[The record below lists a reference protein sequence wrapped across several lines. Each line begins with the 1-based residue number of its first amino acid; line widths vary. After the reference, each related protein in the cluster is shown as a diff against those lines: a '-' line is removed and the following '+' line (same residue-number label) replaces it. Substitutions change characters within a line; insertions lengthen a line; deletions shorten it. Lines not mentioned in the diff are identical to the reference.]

1 MVSRVVAV
9 RSSIPSVRRFEK
21 RVSQYGPLAV
31 DFKGND
37 GSSQNRASGQNISNI
52 QKDFSR
58 KPLPVSNCGPV
69 EQSAP
74 NMKSHRPSRLCLGA
88 ALMLLFAAM
97 PVFARGR
104 AQKNPPPPVVV
115 KPNRPETPRAEA
127 RAAIREE
134 HIPQWM
140 ANHSNLPLAEQQ
152 RALEQLPGFH
162 ELPPQTQQRYR
173 DQLGRLNNMNPQQ
186 RTRMLDRN
194 EALERLSPQQRQQ
207 YRDAVQ
213 RLTALPIP
221 RRRVLARAILDLR
234 EMPPQ
239 QRQQVLTSPAF
250 AGQFS
255 PDERSTIGTLLTAEP
270 YPPTRAPNE
279 AP

>member
-9 RSSIPSVRRFEK
+9 RSSIPSIRRFEK

-31 DFKGND
+31 DFKCNNG
-37 GSSQNRASGQNISNI
+37 ASKDQAFGQNISNI

-58 KPLPVSNCGPV
+58 KLSTVSNCGLV

-88 ALMLLFAAM
+88 ALVLLFAAM
-97 PVFARGR
+97 PALARGR
-104 AQKNPPPPVVV
+104 AQKNPPPPVVI
-115 KPNRPETPRAEA
+115 KPNRPEAPRAAA
-127 RAAIREE
+127 REQ

-162 ELPPQTQQRYR
+162 ELPSQTQQRYR
-173 DQLGRLNNMNPQQ
+173 DQLARLNNMNPQQ

-194 EALERLSPQQRQQ
+194 EALERQTPQERQQ

-239 QRQQVLTSPAF
+239 QRQQVLASPAF

-255 PDERSTIGTLLTAEP
+255 PDERSTISTLLTAEP
-270 YPPTRAPNE
+270 YPPAHGPNE